1 MRPSRIIKPGKRI
14 GHLHVLSHI
23 LDGSGKGSW
32 ECECDCGRIITRTT
46 ESLLAA
52 ISRGNVS
59 GCGRGC
65 GMRKTTAPRD
75 PIPEPENDPS
85 NNPDIDWDAFI
96 TDYHELIDRYRAD
109 SSSEEAS

>member
-52 ISRGNVS
+52 ISRGNAS

-65 GMRKTTAPRD
+65 GMRKTTRRGRRTVD
-75 PIPEPENDPS
+75 TGER
-85 NNPDIDWDAFI
+85 IDWGAFI
-96 TDYHELIDRYRAD
+96 SAHHDLIDRYRRAPA
-109 SSSEEAS
+109 EQAANT

>member
-32 ECECDCGRIITRTT
+32 ECECECGRIITRTT

-59 GCGRGC
+59 GCGRDC
-65 GMRKTTAPRD
+65 GMRKTTAHRD
-75 PIPEPENDPS
+75 PIPEPGNEPG
-85 NNPDIDWDAFI
+85 NNPDIDWDTFI
-96 TDYHELIDRYRAD
+96 NDYHELIDRYRGD
-109 SSSEEAS
+109 T